1 MGKRS
6 RRDDSRPRKTGRRGD
21 NSMPRRKRS
30 RGHDSRPRKKRSR
43 GHDSRPRKK
52 RSRGHDRRSRKKS
65 SRGDY
70 SRARKKRSRG
80 RDSGPSKTISGTV
93 TPGPSLETRVSVE
106 RFTFHKKLG
115 EGSFGKVL
123 LATDKLT
130 RQPLALKVI
139 EKRSQLRRS
148 SSCHIERRVLQIAT
162 SSPFLTHLY
171 ASFQTEDHLFFA
183 MEYLSGGDLFDLL
196 ARNGRL
202 LLTTAR
208 FLSAELVC
216 GLKFLHRHGIIHR
229 DLKPEN
235 ILLDSAGHL
244 RIADFGLAVMGMLG
258 KNFAFGRGGTSGY
271 MAPEVIRSGRFDAAV
286 DWWALGIILYEML
299 TDNHPFNNGRTS
311 ESVESAVLED
321 SVFYPHYLT
330 TDTQDILQQVLQ
342 KNPSRRLG
350 TSGHIRH
357 HRFFRSIDWKEL
369 EARRVEPPFAPIT
382 PSLDVEHLKQ
392 ELVISTSEAMKPPI
406 TSEDQKTFI
415 GFSYTSPKWNI

>member
-1 MGKRS
+1 AELAPS
-6 RRDDSRPRKTGRRGD
+6 RYACL
-21 NSMPRRKRS
+21 
-30 RGHDSRPRKKRSR
+30 
-43 GHDSRPRKK
+43 
-52 RSRGHDRRSRKKS
+52 
-65 SRGDY
+65 Y
-70 SRARKKRSRG
+70 SWACT
-80 RDSGPSKTISGTV
+80 D
-93 TPGPSLETRVSVE
+93 
-106 RFTFHKKLG
+106 G
-115 EGSFGKVL
+115 EGERSEGTFPAMAGGGGVL

-208 FLSAELVC
+208 LTDSSTFFIFL
-216 GLKFLHRHGIIHR
+216 FR

-244 RIADFGLAVMGMLG
+244 RIADFGLAVMGMHG
-258 KNFAFGRGGTSGY
+258 NNFAFGRGGTSGY

-286 DWWALGIILYEML
+286 DWWALGIILYEMI
-299 TDNHPFNNGRTS
+299 TDNHPFKNGGTS

-330 TDTQDILQQVLQ
+330 TDTQDILQQLLQ
-342 KNPSRRLG
+342 KSPTKRLG

-382 PSLDVEHLKQ
+382 ASIIGRKAETNLINNVCGFRFSL
-392 ELVISTSEAMKPPI
+392 
-406 TSEDQKTFI
+406 
-415 GFSYTSPKWNI
+415 G